1 MTVVTN
7 LVAEY
12 IPTTNFK
19 FVSFDTI
26 KKNVDEYLLFD
37 VIGHVVEKGH
47 IKEITT
53 KGEKSKLLDVI
64 LQDLEKNTIKCT
76 LWEAFAEQID
86 AYVTNTDQNGLWSY
100 FSVSGLK
107 LIVVRSTSL
116 SNVRHGS
123 QLLIEPNLKEVLD
136 YRREEVYVPS
146 VSQLSS
152 QLSLSRSYD
161 PLQADR
167 MTIDECVEST
177 KVCVG
182 SVLAKILEIE
192 SAANWWYASC
202 KNCVR
207 KVEPVSK
214 KYWCEECDGFVPVVP
229 RFRVQ
234 VSAIDSTGSTSFV
247 MFDRIVMQL
256 IGKSASEHLGGASN
270 KKSVSEIL
278 SIGDG
283 TIGDP
288 NDGVVSIEIPDD
300 LLIKESADPLASI
313 VNETY
318 PSFLENMDDISYLQ
332 HRAILALTNE
342 IVDVVNDCMLSL
354 VPKEMKTYLSFYS
367 TCSANGSIDRPDDI
381 HTPEFLNT
389 VNSSG
394 LPNHEL
400 KLKEGVPVM
409 LLRNIDQSSGFLLN
423 SSVDNF
429 LSLFRLQ

>member
-26 KKNVDEYLLFD
+26 KKNVDEYLLF
-37 VIGHVVEKGH
+37 G
-47 IKEITT
+47 
-53 KGEKSKLLDVI
+53 
-64 LQDLEKNTIKCT
+64 
-76 LWEAFAEQID
+76 
-86 AYVTNTDQNGLWSY
+86 
-100 FSVSGLK
+100 
-107 LIVVRSTSL
+107 STSL

-123 QLLIEPNLKEVLD
+123 QLLIKPNLKEVLD
-136 YRREEVYVPS
+136 YRLALSEEVYVPS

-152 QLSLSRSYD
+152 QLSLPRSYD

-167 MTIDECVEST
+167 MTIDECAEST

-270 KKSVSEIL
+270 KKSVPEIL

-332 HRAILALTNE
+332 HRAILAPTNE
-342 IVDVVNDCMLSL
+342 IVDVVNDYMLSL

-389 VNSSG
+389 INSSG

-409 LLRNIDQSSGFLLN
+409 LLRNIDQSSGDICSRVENNYSVGGRIN
-423 SSVDNF
+423 SLVDIVLYF
-429 LSLFRLQ
+429 YSLHHKTPSIAFEKRYGSLS

>member
-1 MTVVTN
+1 MDCRRGMCTK
-7 LVAEY
+7 
-12 IPTTNFK
+12 I
-19 FVSFDTI
+19 
-26 KKNVDEYLLFD
+26 LL
-37 VIGHVVEKGH
+37 H
-47 IKEITT
+47 
-53 KGEKSKLLDVI
+53 
-64 LQDLEKNTIKCT
+64 LQI
-76 LWEAFAEQID
+76 FR
-86 AYVTNTDQNGLWSY
+86 G
-100 FSVSGLK
+100 
-107 LIVVRSTSL
+107 
-116 SNVRHGS
+116 RHGC
-123 QLLIEPNLKEVLD
+123 QLALS
-136 YRREEVYVPS
+136 EEVYVPS

-152 QLSLSRSYD
+152 QLSLPRSYD

-202 KNCVR
+202 KKCVR

-270 KKSVSEIL
+270 KKLVPEIL

-332 HRAILALTNE
+332 HRAILAPTNE
-342 IVDVVNDCMLSL
+342 IVDVVNDYMLSL

-409 LLRNIDQSSGFLLN
+409 LLRNIDQSSGLCNGTRLSITRLGNRVLEAKIISGTNIGHKVFIPRLTLTP
-423 SSVDNF
+423 SDNRIPF
-429 LSLFRLQ
+429 KFQRRQFPIILSFAMTVNKSQGQSLQHVGIYLQKPVFSHGQLYVCYLKSYESKRLEDTYL